1 MSSVLCGG
9 SDNLDFSR
17 NGTKRNHQE
26 VRGQPSAVIFICG
39 KTTVRTDIYTVHYR
53 TSPRHSMRADGQAG
67 AGNHYGTTYLWVG
80 EAVEVDKQGGKDPG
94 VMLTSYRLSLGW

>member
-17 NGTKRNHQE
+17 NGTKRNHQK

-39 KTTVRTDIYTVHYR
+39 KTTVRTDYTQCITEQVHGTLCGQTGRLEQATITEQHIYGWGRQWRWTSKEER
-53 TSPRHSMRADGQAG
+53 TLA
-67 AGNHYGTTYLWVG
+67 LC
-80 EAVEVDKQGGKDPG
+80 
-94 VMLTSYRLSLGW
+94 